1 MSMHRSMITRSL
13 SCLLVLALP
22 LSMWAADSSGAMLY
36 ANGTAWL
43 NGANV
48 PKTSAVFSGDL
59 IQTKSDSV
67 ASIKAAGSNITVQPD
82 SLIQYQGKSL
92 KLEHG
97 AVTVATAKS
106 VVTEIGDVSVKPASG
121 QWTEF
126 RIKDLDGTVQIAA
139 NRGDLLVTDAR
150 GNTTTV
156 SQGQETTR
164 QDSPAGKHRRRRSG
178 GAVPGAQG
186 SILNSPIALYTGIAI
201 VGGVTTWVLLQGD
214 NPPSPDTM
222 GPSIR

>member
-1 MSMHRSMITRSL
+1 MHRSKLSRSL
-13 SCLLVLALP
+13 SCLLMLAFP
-22 LSMWAADSSGAMLY
+22 WSMWAADSSGAMLY

-59 IQTKSDSV
+59 IQTKADSV
-67 ASIKAAGSNITVQPD
+67 ASIKANGSNFTVQSD
-82 SLIQYQGKSL
+82 SLVQYQGQSL

-97 AVTVATAKS
+97 AVTVATSKA

-126 RIKDLDGTVQIAA
+126 RIRDINGTVQIAA
-139 NRGDLLVTDAR
+139 NKGDLLVTDAQ
-150 GNTTTV
+150 GNTSTV
-156 SQGQETTR
+156 TQGQETTR
-164 QDSPAGKHRRRRSG
+164 EDSPAGKRRRRRSG

-186 SILNSPIALYTGIAI
+186 TILNSRVALYLGLGA
-201 VGGVTTWVLLQGD
+201 VGGVTTWVLMQGD
-214 NPPSPDTM
+214 EPPSPSTM
-222 GPSIR
+222 SSSVR